1 MELFGIGPLELL
13 FVVII
18 ALLLFGPKEMI
29 KAGRTIGGFLRKI
42 VTSEGWK
49 DLSKSLRDLR
59 NLPYSMMRE
68 AGMEDVVKDL
78 REVTKATSISEP
90 AFDSLPRNN
99 DFKKSLQPQTQP
111 TAPKDAQM
119 QSDDHPANSENT
131 FPALQVE
138 NKQTVHNTTDT
149 GSQDEEV

>member
-1 MELFGIGPLELL
+1 MEFLGIGPLELL

-18 ALLLFGPKEMI
+18 ALLLFGPKDMV
-29 KAGRTIGGFLRKI
+29 KAGRTMGGVLRKI

-78 REVTKATSISEP
+78 REVKKATRLDEP
-90 AFDSLPRNN
+90 VFDALSKND
-99 DFKKSLQPQTQP
+99 DFKKSLQSWTQP
-111 TAPKDAQM
+111 AAQQGAEL
-119 QSDDHPANSENT
+119 QSENHPDNSENAS
-131 FPALQVE
+131 PALQVE
-138 NKQTVHNTTDT
+138 SKQTVHDTTDT
-149 GSQDEEV
+149 GSQEDQA

>member
-1 MELFGIGPLELL
+1 MELLGIGPLELL

-18 ALLLFGPKEMI
+18 ALLLFGPKDMI

-78 REVTKATSISEP
+78 REVKKATSLDESVI
-90 AFDSLPRNN
+90 DSLPKND
-99 DFKKSLQPQTQP
+99 DFKKSLQSWTQP
-111 TAPKDAQM
+111 VAQQGVEA
-119 QSDDHPANSENT
+119 QSENLTDNSENAS
-131 FPALQVE
+131 PALQVE
-138 NKQTVHNTTDT
+138 NRQTVHDSADT
-149 GSQDEEV
+149 GSQEDQV